1 MGEASGLSTPACR
14 RRTRSAGA
22 ALLHDFAGFLG
33 HLRTPILG
41 GRRQRTHLSSG
52 FAPGATSTPVGPVG
66 YVIPHHVASGCL
78 AVGTPVVVDAVN
90 PVACHGTGGGRWRAL
105 PELPFAPW
113 RCVSTTWLSTGGGWS
128 SGSPTWRVRSCRRGS
143 RCWLR
148 TTSRGKRTGPS
159 WICRR
164 LPSSNRG
171 GLSCQ
176 YRGSSMR
183 RSARRCGCTGDR
195 LWEHPGESSCSSAA
209 RGALFDINPHD
220 AELDQ
225 AAGDRC
231 RRVGGVTSEAS
242 AELKPLRKENAEL
255 RRANE
260 ILPTASGMSAG
271 HFYYAWTLPD
281 SSTSRPPPT

>member
-1 MGEASGLSTPACR
+1 MGEASGLSAPACR

-52 FAPGATSTPVGPVG
+52 FAPGAASTPVGPVG

-176 YRGSSMR
+176 Y
-183 RSARRCGCTGDR
+183 AEVRCGEAPGGADVPATGCGSIR
-195 LWEHPGESSCSSAA
+195 VSQVAVLRHVGRCSTSTPTM
-209 RGALFDINPHD
+209 RNWIKRREID
-220 AELDQ
+220 ADE
-225 AAGDRC
+225 
-231 RRVGGVTSEAS
+231 
-242 AELKPLRKENAEL
+242 
-255 RRANE
+255 
-260 ILPTASGMSAG
+260 SAG
-271 HFYYAWTLPD
+271 
-281 SSTSRPPPT
+281 